1 MSVTPIFSDRVM
13 ARLDELGRI
22 SDVAEHLTRTTYTPA
37 HKQANDLVGGW
48 MREAGLRVHQDGI
61 GNLIGRLPAVD
72 NGAPWLMLG
81 SHLDTV
87 RNAGKYDGMLGVIAA
102 IACVEEIRKQ
112 GLSLPFGI
120 ELVGFTNEEGTRF
133 GTAMTGSRAIAG
145 CFEPPMLEA
154 KDRDGISYEQ
164 AMREFGLDPAD
175 IASCKWPADIAGRK
189 LAAFMELHIEQGPVL
204 EANNLALGVV
214 TAISGARRYRVE
226 FKGLAGHAGTV
237 PMGSRRD
244 ALLAAA
250 EAALYI
256 ERRCTGTPTL
266 VGTVGQMEALPGAVN
281 VIPGLARFSID
292 IRAGVDAVRDLAADD
307 VLAEVQ
313 AIAKRRNV
321 EATVTPLYN
330 SAATPCDPRLMDA
343 VEAAIKAQNVP
354 GMHLPSG
361 AGHDAMTI
369 ADLCPVGMIFMRCT
383 RGISHN
389 PLEAVLPQDVELA
402 TAALYHFI
410 THFDPAALAA

>member
-13 ARLDELGRI
+13 AQLDELGRI
-22 SDVAEHLTRTTYTPA
+22 SEVPEHLTRTTFTPA
-37 HKQANDLVGGW
+37 HRQANELVAGW
-48 MREAGLRVHQDGI
+48 MREAGMMVHQDGA

-72 NGAPWLMLG
+72 NAAPWLMLG

-102 IACVEEIRKQ
+102 IACLAEIRKR

-120 ELVGFTNEEGTRF
+120 ELVGFSNEEGTRF
-133 GTAMTGSRAIAG
+133 GATMTGSRAIAG
-145 CFEPPMLEA
+145 QFEPGMLTA
-154 KDRDGISYEQ
+154 KDRDGISLEQ
-164 AMREFGLDPAD
+164 AMRDFGLDPAG
-175 IASCKWPADIAGRK
+175 IAACEWPADMPGRK

-204 EANNLALGVV
+204 EANGLALGVV

-226 FKGLAGHAGTV
+226 IKGLAGHAGTV

-281 VIPGLARFSID
+281 VIPGAARFSID
-292 IRAGVDAVRDLAADD
+292 IRAGVDAVRDKAADD
-307 VLAEVQ
+307 VLAELQ

-321 EATVTPLYN
+321 EANVTPLYN
-330 SAATPCDPRLMDA
+330 SAATPCDPRLMQA

-354 GMHLPSG
+354 SMHLPSG

-369 ADLCPVGMIFMRCT
+369 ASLCPVGMIFMRCT
-383 RGISHN
+383 KGISHN